1 MKQYTYNP
9 DKLLSE
15 NFRLGEFIESETAQ
29 RLGIDNTPTVEVV
42 FRLRN
47 LCREVLQPLRDH
59 VGHAIRINSGYR
71 CEALNEAVHGVGN
84 SQHLHGCAA
93 DIHVPDI
100 DTARIIER
108 NCSVKRSD
116 VLAVLTELGE
126 VIRDQIRNS
135 HRVRLVGIGSLMAG
149 LHGKPCD
156 DPQHYSNDLITDIH
170 LCFKPDKELR
180 LDDSETTQ
188 LPP

>member
-1 MKQYTYNP
+1 MLLSCRQKKTIKLSSKKERIMKQYTYNP

-59 VGHAIRINSGYR
+59 VGHAIRINS
-71 CEALNEAVHGVGN
+71 
-84 SQHLHGCAA
+84 
-93 DIHVPDI
+93 
-100 DTARIIER
+100 
-108 NCSVKRSD
+108 VKRSD

-156 DPQHYSNDLITDIH
+156 DPQYYSNKLITDIH

>member
-1 MKQYTYNP
+1 MAIIY
-9 DKLLSE
+9 
-15 NFRLGEFIESETAQ
+15 RLVRDGRKASSYKGKWFA
-29 RLGIDNTPTVEVV
+29 RAVNLGTVETD
-42 FRLRN
+42 
-47 LCREVLQPLRDH
+47 E
-59 VGHAIRINSGYR
+59 I
-71 CEALNEAVHGVGN
+71 
-84 SQHLHGCAA
+84 
-93 DIHVPDI
+93 
-100 DTARIIER
+100 ARIIER